1 MTMPFFVR
9 ALALTLALFASMASA
24 AAEDIAGSADHPL
37 LGRYKN
43 ASIVYYKAADFDELV
58 FLKAPHDY
66 GALLE
71 RNATD
76 DRSGPEWLTLQGRA
90 TEIRYEVPAGR
101 SSLEVLTNYDL
112 ALKAKGFQTVFT
124 CADKACFKGSMNDLY
139 LLEQQLDPTN
149 GLSTAYSGHARYL
162 LAKLDRPEGH
172 VYASVFAGE
181 DGGQTVVF
189 VRVLEAKS
197 METDRIVVI
206 KAAEMQSGLEANGR
220 INLYGIQFDFDQAT
234 IKGES
239 KPTLDEIAKLLADK
253 PDLKLDIVGH
263 TDGVGTEAYNLD
275 LSNRRAGNVVAALIG
290 TYGIDQARLSSRG
303 AGMSQPIASN
313 DSDDGRAKNRR
324 VELIAK

>member
-1 MTMPFFVR
+1 MQLPPGLQCKPEGREFNCSQNS
-9 ALALTLALFASMASA
+9 LTLEPNQSL
-24 AAEDIAGSADHPL
+24 
-37 LGRYKN
+37 R
-43 ASIVYYKAADFDELV
+43 
-58 FLKAPHDY
+58 
-66 GALLE
+66 
-71 RNATD
+71 
-76 DRSGPEWLTLQGRA
+76 
-90 TEIRYEVPAGR
+90 AGR

-162 LAKLDRPEGH
+162 LSKLDRPEGH

-181 DGGQTVVF
+181 DNSQTVVF

-197 METDRIVVI
+197 METDRIAVI
-206 KAAEMQSGLEANGR
+206 KAADMQAGLETNGR

-239 KPTLDEIAKLLADK
+239 KPTLDEIAKLLTDK
-253 PDLKLDIVGH
+253 PDLKLDVVGH
-263 TDGVGTEAYNLD
+263 TDSVGTETYNLD

-290 TYGIDQARLSSRG
+290 TYGIDQAQLSSRG

>member
-1 MTMPFFVR
+1 MV
-9 ALALTLALFASMASA
+9 SA
-24 AAEDIAGSADHPL
+24 VTAEDIAGSKDHPL
-37 LGRYKN
+37 VGRYKD
-43 ASIVYYKAADFDELV
+43 ASIVYYKVADFDELV

-76 DRSGPEWLTLQGRA
+76 DRSGPEWLKLQGRA

-112 ALKAKGFQTVFT
+112 ALKAKGFETVFS
-124 CADKACFKGSMNDLY
+124 CADKACFTGSMNDLY

-181 DGGQTVVF
+181 DNGQAVVF

-197 METDRIVVI
+197 MDTDRIVAV
-206 KAAEMQSGLEANGR
+206 KADEMKSTLETSGR
-220 INLYGIQFDFDQAT
+220 INIYGIQFDFDQAT
-234 IKGES
+234 IKPES
-239 KPTLDEIAKLLADK
+239 KPTLDEIAKLLAEK

-263 TDGVGTEAYNLD
+263 TDGVGTETYNLD
-275 LSNRRAGNVVAALIG
+275 LSNRRAGSIVAALVG
-290 TYGIDQARLSSRG
+290 TYGIDQRRLSSRG

-313 DSDDGRAKNRR
+313 DTDEGRAKNRR
-324 VELIAK
+324 VELVAK